1 MARPIRIQ
9 YPGATYHVISRGI
22 ERREIFKTDAD
33 YLLFKKIF
41 IEVIKRYNWECYAYC
56 LMPNHYHLLIKT
68 LDPNL
73 SIGMCQLNSDYSQKY
88 NIRHSRVGHLLQGRY
103 KAILVEEKT
112 YKNKLIRYIT
122 LNPVKAGLVSSLGDW
137 HWSSYHELFGKSESE
152 NCVDKRGALNQFG
165 NDIAEAKKVYKEYL
179 GDNSLSE
186 MHIHYSGIEYT
197 EKGERRHLPLK
208 DSDANWQDFVQ
219 VLKERKVNLIFSN

>member
-179 GDNSLSE
+179 GEKYSE
-186 MHIHYSGIEYT
+186 DESSENKVLLGSDKFIKKIKKYFQKIEI
-197 EKGERRHLPLK
+197 LPIVW
-208 DSDANWQDFVQ
+208 DD
-219 VLKERKVNLIFSN
+219 